1 MRHEILCVLY
11 QVYFVLP
18 LIPDFS
24 HNDLHDNNVIL
35 TPATDKYYEYKYT
48 KNRIP
53 FSFQTMFAA
62 KVIDYGRCVY
72 RFTQTLKD
80 DFKKSKDAQIHAGY
94 PWEHVDTP
102 CKESDLKL
110 ILFCIDCGALPQD
123 FLDDIQSP
131 AAWVEDSL
139 CENSIAIMRPPLY
152 VNHLKTGNYPDIH
165 AVAAKI
171 KTLIQPRT
179 YALPKACTIHVSDVD
194 LMRVDWP
201 QAAQAAGTRRRKNKS
216 RKRKNKSRKR
226 KSKW

>member
-1 MRHEILCVLY
+1 MG
-11 QVYFVLP
+11 
-18 LIPDFS
+18 
-24 HNDLHDNNVIL
+24 
-35 TPATDKYYEYKYT
+35 T
-48 KNRIP
+48 
-53 FSFQTMFAA
+53 
-62 KVIDYGRCVY
+62 
-72 RFTQTLKD
+72 
-80 DFKKSKDAQIHAGY
+80 
-94 PWEHVDTP
+94 